1 VLRADEGEEPSM
13 LAIPATA
20 RLSQLRRYQLVVDD
34 RPHVPLRIAGV
45 CLRRRG
51 TVVALA
57 FARGLPEGGARLD
70 LCVEVAPE
78 DAQLLERRLAAL
90 VEVRAMAP

>member
-1 VLRADEGEEPSM
+1 M

-20 RLSQLRRYQLVVDD
+20 RLSHLVHYSLLVDD
-34 RPHVPLRIAGV
+34 RPEVPLRIAGT

-57 FARGLPEGGARLD
+57 FDRGYPDGAARLE
-70 LCVEVAPE
+70 LSVEVEPPHAE
-78 DAQLLERRLAAL
+78 LLTRKLAGL
-90 VEVRAMAP
+90 VDVRSLET

>member
-1 VLRADEGEEPSM
+1 M

-20 RLSQLRRYQLVVDD
+20 RLSQLRHFSLLVDD
-34 RPHVPLRIAGV
+34 RPEVPLRIAGA

-57 FARGLPEGGARLD
+57 FARGLPDGAARLD
-70 LCVEVAPE
+70 LSVEVAPE
-78 DAQLLERRLAAL
+78 HAELLERRLSGL
-90 VEVRAMAP
+90 VEVRSLAG

>member
-1 VLRADEGEEPSM
+1 M

-20 RLSQLRRYQLVVDD
+20 RLSQLVRYTLLVDD
-34 RPHVPLRIAGV
+34 RPEVPLRIAGT

-57 FARGLPEGGARLD
+57 FDRGLPDGAARLE
-70 LCVEVAPE
+70 LSVEVAPE
-78 DAQLLERRLAAL
+78 HANLLERRLAGL
-90 VEVRAMAP
+90 VDVRSLET

>member
-1 VLRADEGEEPSM
+1 M

-20 RLSQLRRYQLVVDD
+20 RLSHLVRYTLLVDD
-34 RPHVPLRIAGV
+34 RPEVPLRIAGT

-57 FARGLPEGGARLD
+57 FDRGLPDGAARLE
-70 LCVEVAPE
+70 LSVEVDPQHAE
-78 DAQLLERRLAAL
+78 LLRHRLAGL
-90 VEVRAMAP
+90 VDVRSLET

>member
-1 VLRADEGEEPSM
+1 MRSQNM

-20 RLSQLRRYQLVVDD
+20 RLSHLRHFTLLVDD
-34 RPHVPLRIAGV
+34 RPEVPLRIAGT

-57 FARGLPEGGARLD
+57 FDRGLADGSARLE
-70 LCVEVAPE
+70 LSVEVEPE
-78 DAQLLERRLAAL
+78 HAELLERRLAGL
-90 VEVRAMAP
+90 VEVRSVGE

>member
-1 VLRADEGEEPSM
+1 M

-20 RLSQLRRYQLVVDD
+20 RLSHLVHYSLLVDD
-34 RPHVPLRIAGV
+34 RPEVPLRIAGT

-57 FARGLPEGGARLD
+57 FDRGYPDGAARLE
-70 LCVEVAPE
+70 LSLEVEPLHAE
-78 DAQLLERRLAAL
+78 LLTRKLAGL
-90 VEVRAMAP
+90 VDVRSLET

>member
-1 VLRADEGEEPSM
+1 M

-20 RLSQLRRYQLVVDD
+20 RLSHLRHFSLLVDD
-34 RPHVPLRIAGV
+34 RPEVPLRIAGT

-57 FARGLPEGGARLD
+57 FDARPDRT
-70 LCVEVAPE
+70 APPGSSCPW
-78 DAQLLERRLAAL
+78 RSSPSTRSCSSTGSPAL
-90 VEVRAMAP
+90 VEVGASA